1 MSRMRKWPVLTALL
15 VMILLAFAGCEGES
29 PTEPPRGGGSGGGST
44 PPPTAAAIALNVSN
58 PAPLVGSTTTIT
70 ANVTQGGQPVPNGT
84 AVEFSTTLG
93 TFVEANSNTT
103 IRTTTDGA
111 ASVVLTSNAAGT
123 AVVTVRVN
131 NASAVAQIAFQ
142 TQPTEP
148 PPPDTAPAIT
158 AISPSKGKPAGGDL
172 VIISGRNFTAPVR
185 VLFGD
190 QPATVVSQTENEIRV
205 VSPAIQLGLEEQA
218 REVTITVI
226 TQVGSAGEQQA
237 TGGPFRYE
245 LTVLTPRIFH
255 VSPASGPNEGNTRV
269 TIFGEGFQSPVK
281 VFFGT
286 SGAPG
291 ASLENQVEAAV
302 QQVSFGQIIVL
313 TPPAS
318 GLGAELANE
327 QVTVRV
333 LNVASNT
340 DAVQTQAFRYGP
352 LMRITA
358 VGPTQGLATGS
369 TRVTIDGWGF
379 DDPVAVTVGG
389 IAAQVISVTGTKIIV
404 QTSLPVIDGC
414 GDVSGPVA
422 VTNIEDGTSATAEGV
437 TFTYIMP
444 QPVIVGLTPN
454 PALPG
459 QAISVS
465 VANAGNGPARFQI
478 GTIGV
483 LAGTPTVDG
492 GIWTYPLVVP
502 SNIEFDTV
510 DCTDLGATGERFIPT
525 SLTIDFENVTTGCT
539 DSLGDGLTVNP
550 LDTSCRIPPAQATA
564 DPGAVTFTGVA
575 PGASSNQAVTV
586 TNTGGA
592 PLTITSVVEVADSNN
607 YYTLNSGSCA
617 PATVLPADASCSFT
631 ITYSPAAAGTGHTA
645 TFQVNTDANDPIVS
659 ASGTSVAP

>member
-1 MSRMRKWPVLTALL
+1 MRKWPVLTAVL

-44 PPPTAAAIALNVSN
+44 PPPTDASIALTVSN
-58 PAPLVGSTTTIT
+58 PTPLVGSTTTIT

-103 IRTTTDGA
+103 IRTTTEGR

-131 NASAVAQIAFQ
+131 NASAVAQVAFQ

-172 VIISGRNFTAPVR
+172 VIIAGRNFTAPVR

-190 QPATVVSQTENEIRV
+190 QPATVVSQSPNEIRV

-245 LTVLTPRIFH
+245 LTILTPRIFH
-255 VSPASGPNEGNTRV
+255 VSPSSGPNEGNTRV

-286 SGAPG
+286 GGSAG
-291 ASLENQVEAAV
+291 ASLTNQVEAAV

-340 DAVQTQAFRYGP
+340 DAVQNQAFRYGP

-358 VGPTQGLATGS
+358 VGPTQGLATAS

-404 QTSLPVIDGC
+404 QTALPIIQGC
-414 GDVSGPVA
+414 ADVAGPVS
-422 VTNIEDGTSATAEGV
+422 VTNIEDGTSATAEGL
-437 TFTYIMP
+437 TFTYIVP
-444 QPVIVGLTPN
+444 KPVIVGVTPN
-454 PALPG
+454 PAQPG
-459 QAISVS
+459 QGIVVSVS
-465 VANAGNGPARFQI
+465 NAGAGPARFQL
-478 GTIGV
+478 GTTGV
-483 LAGTPTVDG
+483 IAGTPTVSG
-492 GIWTYPLVVP
+492 GIWAYPLVVP
-502 SNIEFDTV
+502 SNIEFETV
-510 DCTDLGATGERFIPT
+510 ECTAMGTTGERSIPT
-525 SLTIDFENVTTGCT
+525 SLTIAFENVTTGCT
-539 DSLGDGLTVNP
+539 DTLGDGLIVNP
-550 LDTSCRIPPAQATA
+550 IDDSCRIPPARATA
-564 DPGAVTFTGVA
+564 EPGALTFTGVA
-575 PGASSNQAVTV
+575 PGSSSNQAVTV

-592 PLTITSVVEVADSNN
+592 PLTINSVVEVADSNN
-607 YYTLNSGSCA
+607 YYSLNPGSCA
-617 PATVLPADASCSFT
+617 PATVLPADASCTFT
-631 ITYSPAAAGTGHTA
+631 VTYAPAAAGTGHTA
-645 TFQVNTDANDPIVS
+645 TFQVDTNANDPIVS

>member
-1 MSRMRKWPVLTALL
+1 
-15 VMILLAFAGCEGES
+15 MILLAFAGCEGES
-29 PTEPPRGGGSGGGST
+29 PTEPPRGGGSGGGTT
-44 PPPTAAAIALNVSN
+44 PPPTDASIALTVSN

-103 IRTTTDGA
+103 IRTTTDGKA
-111 ASVVLTSNAAGT
+111 AVVLTSNAAGT

-131 NASAVAQIAFQ
+131 NASAVAQIVFQ
-142 TQPTEP
+142 TQSTEP

-190 QPATVVSQTENEIRV
+190 EPATVVSQSENEIRV

-218 REVTITVI
+218 REVTITVF
-226 TQVGSAGEQQA
+226 TQFGTAGEQQA

-245 LTVLTPRIFH
+245 LTILTPRIFH
-255 VSPASGPNEGNTRV
+255 VSPSSGPNEGNTRV
-269 TIFGEGFQSPVK
+269 TIFGEGFQSPAK

-286 SGAPG
+286 GGSAG
-291 ASLENQVEAAV
+291 ASLTDQVEAAV

-340 DAVQTQAFRYGP
+340 DAVQNQAFRYGP

-404 QTSLPVIDGC
+404 QTGLPFIQSC
-414 GDVSGPVA
+414 ADVTGPVA
-422 VTNIEDGTSATAEGV
+422 VTNIEDGTSATAEGL

-444 QPVIVGLTPN
+444 QPVIVGITPN
-454 PALPG
+454 PAQPG
-459 QAISVS
+459 QGIVVSVS
-465 VANAGNGPARFQI
+465 NAGNGPARFQI
-478 GTIGV
+478 GSTGV
-483 LAGTPTVDG
+483 LAGVPSVSG

-502 SNIEFDTV
+502 SNIQFDTEA
-510 DCTDLGATGERFIPT
+510 CTELGAEGERFIPT
-525 SLTIDFENVTTGCT
+525 SLTVAFENVTTGCT
-539 DSLGDGLTVNP
+539 DTLNDGLTVNP
-550 LDTSCRIPPAQATA
+550 FDATCRIPPAQATA
-564 DPGAVTFTGVA
+564 EPGALTFEDVTAGTST
-575 PGASSNQAVTV
+575 SSSVTV
-586 TNTGGA
+586 SNTGGA
-592 PLTITSVVEVADSNN
+592 PLTVTSINEQVDSSGYFTVNPGNCAAAVLATGDSCLFSIT
-607 YYTLNSGSCA
+607 YA
-617 PATVLPADASCSFT
+617 PAV
-631 ITYSPAAAGTGHTA
+631 AGGPHTA
-645 TFQVNTDANDPIVS
+645 TYQVVTDANDPVVS
-659 ASGTSVAP
+659 ASGTSV